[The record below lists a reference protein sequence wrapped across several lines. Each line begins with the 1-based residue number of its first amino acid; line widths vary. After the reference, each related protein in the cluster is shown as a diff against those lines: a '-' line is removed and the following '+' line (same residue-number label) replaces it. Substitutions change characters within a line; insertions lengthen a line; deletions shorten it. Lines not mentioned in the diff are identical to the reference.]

1 MNARRRMIVIGVL
14 MLASKAIALAGEVKV
29 IANAAISSAS
39 ISDSELRSVFLLQR
53 KTLKDGTA
61 VEPVLQ
67 KRGPVHDAFCKHFL
81 SRDGEEI
88 GIYYD
93 GIVFT
98 GKGSMPKQLNS
109 DADVLNYVA
118 RTPGAIGYVSS
129 SASADGVKVLMIVS
143 EKAKK
148 QRSLLMRVEPEYPKE
163 LQQRGIEGTVRLVLT
178 VSPKGSVE
186 AVQVNGGNPI
196 LAEAAVKAVKR
207 WVYSPSGMTSVID
220 VSIPF
225 EARQ

>member
-1 MNARRRMIVIGVL
+1 MNARRRTIVVAVL

-163 LQQRGIEGTVRLVLT
+163 LRQRGIEGTVRLVLT

>member
-1 MNARRRMIVIGVL
+1 MNARRRTIVVGVL

-163 LQQRGIEGTVRLVLT
+163 LRQRGIEGTVRLVLT

>member
-1 MNARRRMIVIGVL
+1 MNARRRTIVVGVL
-14 MLASKAIALAGEVKV
+14 MLASKAIVLAGEVKV
-29 IANAAISSAS
+29 IANAAVNSAS

-67 KRGPVHDAFCKHFL
+67 KRGPVHDTFCKHFL

-143 EKAKK
+143 EKAK

-163 LQQRGIEGTVRLVLT
+163 LRQRGIEGTVRLVLT

>member
-1 MNARRRMIVIGVL
+1 MNARRRTIVVAVL

-163 LQQRGIEGTVRLVLT
+163 LRQRGIEGTVRLVLT

-186 AVQVNGGNPI
+186 GVQVNGGNPI

>member
-1 MNARRRMIVIGVL
+1 MVVIGVL
-14 MLASKAIALAGEVKV
+14 MLAFMGNALAGDVKV
-29 IANAAISSAS
+29 IVNTAIRSAS

-67 KRGPVHDAFCKHFL
+67 KRGPVHDAFCRHFL

-88 GIYYD
+88 RIYYD

-109 DADVLNYVA
+109 DADVVKYVA

-129 SASADGVKVLMIVS
+129 SASTDGVKVLMMVS
-143 EKAKK
+143 EKSKK
-148 QRSLLMRVEPEYPKE
+148 QRSLVTRVEPEYPRE
-163 LQQRGIEGTVRLVLT
+163 LQQRGIAGTVRLAVT
-178 VSPKGSVE
+178 VSPK
-186 AVQVNGGNPI
+186 
-196 LAEAAVKAVKR
+196 
-207 WVYSPSGMTSVID
+207 
-220 VSIPF
+220 
-225 EARQ
+225 ARLRVCRLWAGIQFWRRRRSSR

>member
-1 MNARRRMIVIGVL
+1 MNARRRTIVVGVL
-14 MLASKAIALAGEVKV
+14 MLASKAIVLAGEVKV
-29 IANAAISSAS
+29 IANAAMNSAS

-163 LQQRGIEGTVRLVLT
+163 LRQRGIEGTVRLVLT

>member
-1 MNARRRMIVIGVL
+1 MNARRRMIVVGVL
-14 MLASKAIALAGEVKV
+14 MLASKAIVLAGEVKV
-29 IANAAISSAS
+29 IANAAMNSAS

-53 KTLKDGTA
+53 KTLNDGTA

-163 LQQRGIEGTVRLVLT
+163 LRQRGIEGTVRLVLT

-186 AVQVNGGNPI
+186 GVQVNGGNPI

>member
-1 MNARRRMIVIGVL
+1 MIVVGVF
-14 MLASKAIALAGEVKV
+14 MLASMATALAGEVKV
-29 IANAAISSAS
+29 IANAAIRSAS

-196 LAEAAVKAVKR
+196 LAEAAVKAVKQ

>member
-1 MNARRRMIVIGVL
+1 MIVVGVL

-29 IANAAISSAS
+29 IANAAINSAS
-39 ISDSELRSVFLLQR
+39 MSDSELRSVFLLQR
-53 KTLKDGTA
+53 KTLKDGSA

-67 KRGPVHDAFCKHFL
+67 KRGPVHDAFCKQFL

-88 GIYYD
+88 RIYYD

-109 DADVLNYVA
+109 DADVVKYVA

-129 SASADGVKVLMIVS
+129 SASTDGVKVLMMVS
-143 EKAKK
+143 EKSKK
-148 QRSLLMRVEPEYPKE
+148 QRSLVTRVEPEYPRE
-163 LQQRGIEGTVRLVLT
+163 LQQRGIAGTVRLAVT

-186 AVQVNGGNPI
+186 SVQVVGGNPI
-196 LAEAAVKAVKR
+196 LAEAAVKSVKR
-207 WVYSPSGMTSVID
+207 WIYSPSAMTSVID

-225 EARQ
+225 EAHP

>member
-1 MNARRRMIVIGVL
+1 
-14 MLASKAIALAGEVKV
+14 MLASMGNALAGDVKV
-29 IANAAISSAS
+29 IANAAINSAS

-53 KTLKDGTA
+53 KTLKDGSA

-67 KRGPVHDAFCKHFL
+67 KRGPVHDAFCKQFL

-88 GIYYD
+88 RIYYD

-109 DADVLNYVA
+109 DADVVKYVA

-129 SASADGVKVLMIVS
+129 SASTDGVKVLMMVS
-143 EKAKK
+143 EKSKK
-148 QRSLLMRVEPEYPKE
+148 QRSLVTRVEPEYPRE
-163 LQQRGIEGTVRLVLT
+163 LQQRGIAGTVRLAVT

-186 AVQVNGGNPI
+186 SVQVVGGNPI
-196 LAEAAVKAVKR
+196 LAEAAVKSVKR
-207 WVYSPSGMTSVID
+207 WIYSPSAMTSVID

-225 EARQ
+225 EAHP

>member
-1 MNARRRMIVIGVL
+1 MNAHCRMVVFGVL
-14 MLASKAIALAGEVKV
+14 MLASMGNSLAGDVKV
-29 IANAAISSAS
+29 IANAAINSAS
-39 ISDSELRSVFLLQR
+39 ISDNELRSVFLLQR

-67 KRGPVHDAFCKHFL
+67 KRGPVHDAFCRQFL

-88 GIYYD
+88 RIYYD

-109 DADVLNYVA
+109 DADVVKYVA
-118 RTPGAIGYVSS
+118 HTPGAIGYVSS
-129 SASADGVKVLMIVS
+129 SASADGVKVLMMVS
-143 EKAKK
+143 EKSRK
-148 QRSLLMRVEPEYPKE
+148 QRSLVTRVEPEYPRE
-163 LQQRGIEGTVRLVLT
+163 LQQRGIAGTVRLAVT

-186 AVQVNGGNPI
+186 SVQVVGGNPI
-196 LAEAAVKAVKR
+196 LAEAAVKSVKQ
-207 WVYSPSGMTSVID
+207 WIYSPSAMTSVID

>member
-1 MNARRRMIVIGVL
+1 MNARRRMIVVGVL
-14 MLASKAIALAGEVKV
+14 MLASKAIVLAGEVKV
-29 IANAAISSAS
+29 IANAAMNSAS

-163 LQQRGIEGTVRLVLT
+163 LRQRGIEGTVRLVLT

-186 AVQVNGGNPI
+186 GVQVNGGNPI

>member
-1 MNARRRMIVIGVL
+1 MNVRHRMVVFGVF
-14 MLASKAIALAGEVKV
+14 MLACMGNALAGDVKV
-29 IANAAISSAS
+29 IANAAINSAS

-53 KTLKDGTA
+53 KTLKDGTG

-67 KRGPVHDAFCKHFL
+67 KRGPVHDAFCRQFL

-88 GIYYD
+88 RIYYD

-109 DADVLNYVA
+109 DADVVKYVA

-129 SASADGVKVLMIVS
+129 SASTDGVKVLMMVS
-143 EKAKK
+143 EKSKK
-148 QRSLLMRVEPEYPKE
+148 QRSLVTRVEPEYPRE
-163 LQQRGIEGTVRLVLT
+163 LQQRGIAGTVRLAVT
-178 VSPKGSVE
+178 VSPRGSVE
-186 AVQVNGGNPI
+186 SVQVVGGNPI
-196 LAEAAVKAVKR
+196 LAEAAVKSVKR
-207 WVYSPSGMTSVID
+207 WIYSPSAMTSVID

-225 EARQ
+225 EAHP

>member
-1 MNARRRMIVIGVL
+1 MNARRRTIVVGVL
-14 MLASKAIALAGEVKV
+14 MLASKAIVLAGEVKV
-29 IANAAISSAS
+29 IANAAMNSAS

-163 LQQRGIEGTVRLVLT
+163 LRQRGIEGTVRLVLT

-186 AVQVNGGNPI
+186 GVQVNGGNPI

>member
-1 MNARRRMIVIGVL
+1 MNARRGIVVFGVF
-14 MLASKAIALAGEVKV
+14 MLASMAIALAGEVKV
-29 IANAAISSAS
+29 IANAAINSAS
-39 ISDSELRSVFLLQR
+39 ISESELRSVFLLQR

-88 GIYYD
+88 RIYYD

-109 DADVLNYVA
+109 DADVLKYVA

-148 QRSLLMRVEPEYPKE
+148 QRSLLTRVEPEYPRE
-163 LQQRGIEGTVRLVLT
+163 LQQRGIAGTVRLSVT

-186 AVQVNGGNPI
+186 GVLVVGGNPI
-196 LAEAAVKAVKR
+196 LAEAAVKSVKQ
-207 WVYSPSGMTSVID
+207 WIYSPSAMTSVIE

>member
-29 IANAAISSAS
+29 IANAAIRSAS

-196 LAEAAVKAVKR
+196 LAEAAVKAVKQ

>member
-1 MNARRRMIVIGVL
+1 MNARRRTIVVGVL
-14 MLASKAIALAGEVKV
+14 MLASKAIVLAGEVKV
-29 IANAAISSAS
+29 IANAAMNSAS
-39 ISDSELRSVFLLQR
+39 ISDNELRSVFLLQR

-163 LQQRGIEGTVRLVLT
+163 LRQRGIEGTVRLVLT

>member
-1 MNARRRMIVIGVL
+1 MKARRGMVVFGVF
-14 MLASKAIALAGEVKV
+14 MLASMAIALAGEVKV
-29 IANAAISSAS
+29 IANSAISSAS

-61 VEPVLQ
+61 AEPVLQ
-67 KRGPVHDAFCKHFL
+67 KRGPVHDAFCKQFL

-109 DADVLNYVA
+109 DADVLKYVA

-129 SASADGVKVLMIVS
+129 SARADGVKVLMIVS

-148 QRSLLMRVEPEYPKE
+148 QRSLLTRVEPEYPRE
-163 LQQRGIEGTVRLVLT
+163 LQQRGIEGTVRLAVT

-186 AVQVNGGNPI
+186 SVQVVGGNPI
-196 LAEAAVKAVKR
+196 LAEAAVKSVKQ
-207 WVYSPSGMTSVID
+207 WIYSPSVVTTIID

-225 EARQ
+225 EVHP

>member
-1 MNARRRMIVIGVL
+1 
-14 MLASKAIALAGEVKV
+14 MLASMGNALAGDVKV
-29 IANAAISSAS
+29 IANAAINSAS
-39 ISDSELRSVFLLQR
+39 MSDSELRSVFLLQR
-53 KTLKDGTA
+53 KTLKDGSA

-67 KRGPVHDAFCKHFL
+67 KRGPVHDAFCKQFL

-88 GIYYD
+88 RIYYD

-109 DADVLNYVA
+109 DADVVKYVA

-129 SASADGVKVLMIVS
+129 SASTDGVKVLMMVS
-143 EKAKK
+143 EKSKK
-148 QRSLLMRVEPEYPKE
+148 QRSLVTRVEPEYPRE
-163 LQQRGIEGTVRLVLT
+163 LQQRGIAGTVRLAVT

-186 AVQVNGGNPI
+186 SVQVVGGNPI
-196 LAEAAVKAVKR
+196 LAEAAVKSVKR
-207 WVYSPSGMTSVID
+207 WIYSPSAMTSVID

-225 EARQ
+225 EAHP